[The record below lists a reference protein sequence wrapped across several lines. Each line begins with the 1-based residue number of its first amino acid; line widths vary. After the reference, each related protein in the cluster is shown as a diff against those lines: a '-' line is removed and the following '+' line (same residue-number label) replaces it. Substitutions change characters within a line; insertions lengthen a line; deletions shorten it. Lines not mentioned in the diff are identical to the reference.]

1 MATGGLWLTG
11 VSAISAIL
19 WAIPAIATPP
29 GDEIQEPRD
38 EALTDFRGG
47 DVQERDFGWA
57 AIAQPSGMVAEEAIP
72 EFSTTRLSLPMAGAL
87 PIAGESQPARYLD
100 PQTLEPFASSPL
112 GFSTL
117 EDWDAGEFSS
127 LAPEISAEDVS
138 EPSGQLTET
147 IAQVTSVS
155 QLVDVQPTDWS
166 YQALQSL
173 VERYGAIAG
182 YPDGTF
188 QGDRPLSRYEFAAGL
203 NLALDRM
210 SEAIAASTASLANP
224 EDWAIMQR
232 LQTEFAAELATL
244 RGRVD
249 GLEART
255 ANLEAQQFSTTVI
268 LNGQVTFGLADAWG
282 GDPPGLGEA
291 QTAFSYLTQLQLSGS
306 FTGQDAFRIGL
317 ESSNF
322 GGRGFAEPEA
332 LNTNMALLSYQSNSA
347 DRLRLSSLEYRFSVG
362 DRLVVTLKPV
372 GFSLSSVL
380 SPNSIYSSASQGALS
395 RFAGDTPIFK
405 IGSLDAG
412 VGVDW
417 LVSDRVRL
425 QMAYGARNAGDTGQ
439 GLFSADHRAFGAQIL
454 LRPVPTL
461 TTGIAYVNGFSA
473 DGFLDTFTGSNNAD
487 TSGGINERST
497 IHAVSGTLQWRVLP
511 NVVLGAWGGLTV
523 TDALPS
529 DAIALSTTY
538 LFSLG
543 LTDPFGREGDLLA
556 LMVGQPLRLR
566 YGLAIPQTD
575 QGAAM
580 HYEAFYRFRLNDHIA
595 ITPGLFVVTQ
605 PGHISEN
612 DTIVVGAIRTSFSF

>member
-1 MATGGLWLTG
+1 MTTGGFWVTG
-11 VSAISAIL
+11 VSAVL
-19 WAIPAIATPP
+19 WAIPAIASSPVPQEAIQPP
-29 GDEIQEPRD
+29 QKEGLLKGEY
-38 EALTDFRGG
+38 LGG
-47 DVQERDFGWA
+47 DFQGESLQDRNLQVG
-57 AIAQPSGMVAEEAIP
+57 AIALPSVGIAASESVTVP
-72 EFSTTRLSLPMAGAL
+72 EFSTTNLSLS
-87 PIAGESQPARYLD
+87 IDGERTSQPKVALREV
-100 PQTLEPFASSPL
+100 PSPVPMQVPEAQID
-112 GFSTL
+112 GPPP
-117 EDWDAGEFSS
+117 DA
-127 LAPEISAEDVS
+127 L
-138 EPSGQLTET
+138 
-147 IAQVTSVS
+147 AQVTSVS
-155 QLVDVQPTDWS
+155 QLTDVQPTDWS

-173 VERYGAIAG
+173 VERYGVIGG
-182 YPDGTF
+182 YPNGTF

-203 NLALDRM
+203 NLALDRI
-210 SEAIAASTASLANP
+210 SEAIAVSTASVASQEDLAT
-224 EDWAIMQR
+224 IQR
-232 LQTEFAAELATL
+232 LQTEYAAELATL
-244 RGRVD
+244 RGRVE

-255 ANLEAQQFSTTVI
+255 ASLEAQQFSTTMI
-268 LNGQVTFGLADAWG
+268 LNGQVTFGWADAWG
-282 GDPPGLGEA
+282 GHPPGLGKA
-291 QTAFSYLTQLQLSGS
+291 QPVFSYLTQLQLSGS

-332 LNTNMALLSYQSNSA
+332 LNTNMALLGYQSNSD

-380 SPNSIYSSASQGALS
+380 SPNSIYSSTSEGALS
-395 RFAGDTPIFK
+395 RFAGDSPIFK

-412 VGVDW
+412 VGFDW

-425 QMAYGARNAGDTGQ
+425 QMAYGARNASDTGQ
-439 GLFSADHRAFGAQIL
+439 GLFSSDHRAFGVQLL
-454 LRPVPTL
+454 LRPLPTL
-461 TTGIAYVNGFSA
+461 TTGIAYVNAFSA

-511 NVVLGAWGGLTV
+511 HVVLGAWGGLTV

-543 LTDPFGREGDLLA
+543 VTDPFGREGDLLG

-575 QGAAM
+575 EGSAM

-595 ITPGLFVVTQ
+595 ITPGLFVVTH
-605 PGHISEN
+605 PGHISAN